1 MRMRKKRWI
10 IPLLIL
16 FIGIIM
22 PLKIH
27 AAELKETDGSVVK
40 WDTAKIERDEDS
52 TDKYMKYTFEKESYK
67 SYDEAVDGIAHYA
80 VDLVGDR
87 KEKEDSFS
95 AYIPFSIT
103 TDKELET
110 HTLDTDAQNKVKDWV
125 MYGDKISQHEVI
137 SFSYSRGSYDALNT
151 FYMWPDSFK
160 KTDTGYEGIMRVK
173 VRYTYPQDFF
183 DKYEAGV
190 KAAISEMNVAGKSD
204 YDKVYAVCDWVH
216 SNVKYAFSS
225 HDQSGVYA
233 MVEKNAV
240 CAGYARLA
248 CYLGRCVGI
257 DIFFVNGSIDDDH
270 AWNVVKLDGEWY
282 YIDPTNNDLKNGLDR
297 KSVV

>member
-1 MRMRKKRWI
+1 MKQKRWI

-173 VRYTYPQDFF
+173 VRYTYP
-183 DKYEAGV
+183 
-190 KAAISEMNVAGKSD
+190 
-204 YDKVYAVCDWVH
+204 
-216 SNVKYAFSS
+216 
-225 HDQSGVYA
+225 
-233 MVEKNAV
+233 
-240 CAGYARLA
+240 
-248 CYLGRCVGI
+248 
-257 DIFFVNGSIDDDH
+257 
-270 AWNVVKLDGEWY
+270 
-282 YIDPTNNDLKNGLDR
+282 
-297 KSVV
+297 